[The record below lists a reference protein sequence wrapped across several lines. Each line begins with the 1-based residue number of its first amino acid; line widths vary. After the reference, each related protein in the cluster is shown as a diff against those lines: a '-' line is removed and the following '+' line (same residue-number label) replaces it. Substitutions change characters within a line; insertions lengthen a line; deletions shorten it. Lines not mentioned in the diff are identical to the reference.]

1 MRAPLSRDCGRGDG
15 SERSD
20 GRAATMDYDE
30 WAATVP
36 EAITSDAIWRMK
48 VYRLSLYLG
57 DLAWDDVTRLASDP
71 HAQSITHLLY
81 RTVGQIGADICQG
94 YSRGSGRDQARFYG
108 YALGSAR
115 ESRDWYFKV
124 RHALGASL
132 VADRLALLDEIAHLL
147 QAIIGLQRSRSLGED
162 RRPDEGA

>member
-1 MRAPLSRDCGRGDG
+1 
-15 SERSD
+15 
-20 GRAATMDYDE
+20 MDYDE

-36 EAITSDAIWRMK
+36 DAITSDAIWRMK

-57 DLAWDDVTRLASDP
+57 DLAWEDVTRLASDP

-115 ESRDWYFKV
+115 ES
-124 RHALGASL
+124 L
-132 VADRLALLDEIAHLL
+132 VEDRLALLIEIARHP
-147 QAIIGLQRSRSLGED
+147 QAIIGLQRSRSLSED